1 MPSSSADTLQI
12 AEYALKARNN
22 SLSFFALSPQSVP
35 SIVCCALH
43 CVVKPLEMLEKVFQ
57 PLPSIVRRGEVLWH
71 PAQLLVP
78 GPDLGQTSSNLE
90 SWDC

>member
-1 MPSSSADTLQI
+1 MPSSSADTLQL
-12 AEYALKARNN
+12 AEYALKAKNN
-22 SLSFFALSPQSVP
+22 SLLRPHNLSPV

-43 CVVKPLEMLEKVFQ
+43 CVVKTLEMLEKVFQ
-57 PLPSIVRRGEVLWH
+57 PLPPIVGRGEVLWH

-90 SWDC
+90 SWDCR